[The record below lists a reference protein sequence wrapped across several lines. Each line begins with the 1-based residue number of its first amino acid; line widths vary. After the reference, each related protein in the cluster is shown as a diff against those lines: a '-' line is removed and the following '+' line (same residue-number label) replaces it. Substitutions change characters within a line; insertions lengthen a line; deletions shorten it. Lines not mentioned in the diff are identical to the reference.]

1 MKPIHSCC
9 KWGTQSFPFNSK
21 GQNNWFFYSYILH
34 AHVLC
39 KHIQTKHST
48 KHTLVAPF
56 LLDKIYHFFHEIM
69 GTCAFLC
76 TFNFYLFYY
85 YYFLG
90 RKIYQKFYIT
100 KLKRNP
106 TLVLTTKKVS
116 GCTHKKNNV
125 CMYVCIYMYILTR
138 L

>member
-1 MKPIHSCC
+1 MRIYWYIYLIIYLFRSQSSKHMYPKIRELKPIHSCC
-9 KWGTQSFPFNSK
+9 KWGTQSFPLNSK

-56 LLDKIYHFFHEIM
+56 LLDKIYRFFHEIM

-76 TFNFYLFYY
+76 TFNFLNFILF
-85 YYFLG
+85 FLWG
-90 RKIYQKFYIT
+90 GKFI
-100 KLKRNP
+100 
-106 TLVLTTKKVS
+106 KKFIS
-116 GCTHKKNNV
+116 QNWKE
-125 CMYVCIYMYILTR
+125 IPP
-138 L
+138 